1 MHLGLNLL
9 TFTLWKAPYAGNMKG
24 NWGFELQKKALDK
37 RERLKGLA
45 QKRRGKE
52 ERPTSHFFSTFCS
65 ERESEGIGFL
75 SYLLLFGKPQQTS
88 KMKSLR
94 HTYKTFQFQI

>member
-45 QKRRGKE
+45 QKRREKE
-52 ERPTSHFFSTFCS
+52 ERPTSHFF
-65 ERESEGIGFL
+65 
-75 SYLLLFGKPQQTS
+75 LLFAVNARAKG
-88 KMKSLR
+88 
-94 HTYKTFQFQI
+94 